1 MSRFQII
8 GLAMLA
14 VFAAGAAAAS
24 GATTTHGRAGASAL
38 RFGSVVA
45 ARDGSTSTSTN
56 WSGYAVQTTG
66 AASGATFSNV
76 FGTWIQPA
84 VTCTAGQESYS
95 AFWVGLGGFD
105 PSAKGLEQTGTAAD
119 CESGLT
125 PTYYAWYE
133 LIPAASVRV
142 KLAVNPGDSISA
154 AVTVSGRLVRFRIRN
169 LTQHTVF
176 NKKLRTA
183 SLDLSSAELIAEA
196 PSACNASNRCHQLP
210 LANFGTMT
218 FTGGAAT
225 AAKRSATFDDPSWFA
240 TRVDLQ
246 QENGTD
252 AGQIAP
258 GSTPASVVPTALGAN
273 GSFSVTWQPAS
284 APPPAP

>member
-1 MSRFQII
+1 
-8 GLAMLA
+8 MLA

-24 GATTTHGRAGASAL
+24 GATTTHRRASVL
-38 RFGSVVA
+38 RFASPVVA
-45 ARDGSTSTSTN
+45 AKDGAASTSTN

-66 AASGATFSNV
+66 AASGTTFSNV

-84 VTCTAGQESYS
+84 VTCTAGQASYS

-119 CESGLT
+119 CESGQT
-125 PTYYAWYE
+125 PSYYAWYE

-142 KLAVNPGDSISA
+142 KLAVSPGDAISS
-154 AVTVSGRLVRFRIRN
+154 AVTVSGHVVRFRIRN

-176 NKKLRTA
+176 NKKLRTT

-196 PSACNASNRCHQLP
+196 PSACNSSNRCHQLP

-218 FTGGAAT
+218 FTSGAAT

-258 GSTPASVVPTALGAN
+258 GATPASVVPTALGAN
-273 GSFSVTWQPAS
+273 GSFSVTWQPATT
-284 APPPAP
+284 PPPAP